1 MKNEDN
7 ISDTIYLN
15 VIDFFLGKKW
25 KHPYRQETSAT
36 VVGTLSTGR
45 GPRKDGELHPG
56 ILTHMT

>member
-25 KHPYRQETSAT
+25 KLPHRQETSAT
-36 VVGTLSTGR
+36 VIGTLSTER
-45 GPRKDGELHPG
+45 GQWTNGKLDPA
-56 ILTHMT
+56 ILTHMI